1 MGDRKAPTPP
11 PADARRPAA
20 PPAQPRHELSKA
32 VPFDW
37 PAAFEAQ
44 LSRLVGIL
52 SVRPL
57 PFGREAD
64 LHDEIEARCH
74 LAGIAAR
81 REYQLGKA
89 FGRLDLFIPSG
100 VDAGDPGVAIEL
112 KADGGPSAVLRQ
124 LLRYADSPE
133 VGALLLVT
141 SRATLRGGLPP
152 TLNDKPLR
160 VYCAWRDG
168 LR

>member
-1 MGDRKAPTPP
+1 MGNRKAPTPP
-11 PADARRPAA
+11 PPDARKPIPPPP
-20 PPAQPRHELSKA
+20 PPAGKEPSRF

-44 LSRLVGIL
+44 LSRLIGIL
-52 SVRPL
+52 GVRPL
-57 PFGREAD
+57 PIGREKD

-74 LAGIAAR
+74 LAGIAAK
-81 REYQLGKA
+81 REYQLGRA

-100 VDAGDPGVAIEL
+100 DAGDPGVAIEL
-112 KADGGPSAVLRQ
+112 KADGGPSTVLRQ

-141 SRATLRGGLPP
+141 SRAALRGGLPA

-168 LR
+168 L